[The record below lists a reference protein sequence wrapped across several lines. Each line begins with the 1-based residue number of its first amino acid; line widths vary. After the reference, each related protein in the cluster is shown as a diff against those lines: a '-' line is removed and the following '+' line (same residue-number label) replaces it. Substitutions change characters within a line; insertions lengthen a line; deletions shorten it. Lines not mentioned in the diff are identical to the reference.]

1 MTGAIEYELNH
12 HLNKESEA
20 ELRAAMV
27 EQRTKDLMQ
36 VGEAWHP
43 WSFENF
49 EEAIGNAPEAQR
61 KVMFSCIA
69 SAVDGGLNN
78 DHANHCALVAVRQLV
93 ERYCT
98 EGAAKATDAE
108 DYE

>member
-1 MTGAIEYELNH
+1 MGAIEYALNH

-20 ELRAAMV
+20 ERRAEMV

-43 WSFENF
+43 WTFENF
-49 EEAIGNAPEAQR
+49 EEAIVEAPKAERMQ
-61 KVMFSCIA
+61 MFILIA
-69 SAVDGGLNN
+69 SAVDLGLKN
-78 DHANHCALVAVRQLV
+78 DHGNHLALVGLRQLV

-98 EGAAKATDAE
+98 EGAAKAADAE